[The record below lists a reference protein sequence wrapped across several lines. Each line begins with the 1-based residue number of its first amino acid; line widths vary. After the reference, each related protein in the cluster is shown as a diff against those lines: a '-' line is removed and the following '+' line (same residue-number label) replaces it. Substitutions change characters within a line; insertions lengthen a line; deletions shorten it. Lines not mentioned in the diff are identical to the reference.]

1 MERIKKLFGGID
13 LSWKKLIIFA
23 IIAAV
28 YTATMAII
36 PITKDTSFRD
46 IAATFEW
53 WILFGII
60 IICNSKSKVDSALKC
75 FVFFLISQPLI
86 YLLQVPFSWQG
97 WHLFSYYK
105 YWFIW
110 TILTIPM
117 GFIGY
122 YIKKD
127 NIFSAIILLPMLV
140 LLSLTGLNYFKS
152 AYQNFPHHLLSG
164 IFCFIAITLIIL
176 GVLSN
181 KKNIVA
187 SFIIIITF
195 TIGYFLIS
203 NGILF
208 DTFKTYEAYD
218 DLSEYSITLSDKYYV
233 SGFISEKQGT
243 AEILNK
249 DEKYL
254 LKLSGMKN
262 TTYRVSIS
270 SEEGEVNRFE
280 FHFDKNGE
288 LVLEK
293 VDVFNSK

>member
-1 MERIKKLFGGID
+1 
-13 LSWKKLIIFA
+13 
-23 IIAAV
+23 
-28 YTATMAII
+28 
-36 PITKDTSFRD
+36 
-46 IAATFEW
+46 
-53 WILFGII
+53 
-60 IICNSKSKVDSALKC
+60 
-75 FVFFLISQPLI
+75 
-86 YLLQVPFSWQG
+86 
-97 WHLFSYYK
+97 
-105 YWFIW
+105 
-110 TILTIPM
+110 M

-218 DLSEYSITLSDKYYV
+218 DLSEYNITLSDKYYV

-249 DEKYL
+249 DENYI

-293 VDVFNSK
+293 VDVFSSK

>member
-1 MERIKKLFGGID
+1 MQKLKKLFGGID

-60 IICNSKSKVDSALKC
+60 IICNSKSKLDSALKC

-97 WHLFSYYK
+97 WHLFLYYK

-140 LLSLTGLNYFKS
+140 LLSLTGLSYFNS
-152 AYQNFPHHLLSG
+152 AYHNFPHHLLSG
-164 IFCFIAITLIIL
+164 MFCFTAITLIIL
-176 GVLSN
+176 GVLNN
-181 KKNIVA
+181 KKNIIA
-187 SFIIIITF
+187 SFIIVITF

-218 DLSEYSITLSDKYYV
+218 DLSEYNIILSDKYYV
-233 SGFISEKQGT
+233 SGFISKKQGT

-249 DEKYL
+249 DEKYI

-293 VDVFNSK
+293 VDEFSSK